1 MMVKSILKNKLSKKE
16 NINYWKNTIKDYTK
30 EYKIIDER
38 INTYLEISLQEYKE
52 YTSISKTTFM
62 YEFNNQ
68 RTTLRNKIINLTQQV
83 KKLIFPAKRT
93 PQFDKTVSQYVQEVE
108 SIREDM
114 YNLIQKHHDKMALT
128 KQKMSGGWI
137 SVDSKNSALSDEDL
151 LEYTNPYFYTWI
163 VLPVVA
169 KIYRTKQWIKDR
181 RANAK
186 FELSA
191 LLVIL
196 LTAPP
201 SRLYMAYLFDTMTT
215 LYGMH
220 LASKANLTDN
230 WIRTVGMMPLYFIST
245 IPKYP

>member
-1 MMVKSILKNKLSKKE
+1 MS
-16 NINYWKNTIKDYTK
+16 
-30 EYKIIDER
+30 
-38 INTYLEISLQEYKE
+38 
-52 YTSISKTTFM
+52 
-62 YEFNNQ
+62 EFNSR
-68 RTTLRNKIINLTQQV
+68 RTKLRTKIKNLTQQV
-83 KKLIFPAKRT
+83 KNQNQSYPAKRT
-93 PQFDKTVSQYVQEVE
+93 PQFDQTVSQYLKEVE
-108 SIREDM
+108 SIRKDL
-114 YNLIQKHHDKMALT
+114 YNLIQQHHDKLNNKLSTTPANQNMR
-128 KQKMSGGWI
+128 GGWI
-137 SVDSKNSALSDEDL
+137 NVDSKNRALSDADV

-191 LLVIL
+191 LLAIL

-201 SRLYMAYLFDTMTT
+201 SHLYMAYLFDTMTT